1 MSPELKKTTN
11 RFEKIMTALMAAVL
25 TVWICAKLEGV
36 TTQAY
41 DETHTGSMEIDVEI
55 TPAGLQ
61 PYTSEITFTVEV
73 LGVGA
78 TPFSYNIEYGD
89 EETDTRSSS
98 SLQES
103 FSYTYGLEGTYT
115 VTILVMDAN
124 SEWGVIELDYEL
136 AESPP
141 TMCSNLID
149 DDGDTLVDML
159 DPGCESL
166 TDDDEYNDPL
176 PQCSNKIDDDGDGVS
191 DYGEGILAAF
201 SDPGC
206 ESAEDTSENTDNLA
220 NQGNGDGNGNGSG
233 DGSGSG
239 SGDGS
244 GNGSGDGSGS
254 GNDFEDQ
261 FGNGSGSGN
270 NGANSSGTDN
280 QNLATQ
286 TMNNAA
292 GGTTSDTGP
301 EALVYLLFPGLAL
314 AYQRVKRYSI
324 KRS

>member
-1 MSPELKKTTN
+1 
-11 RFEKIMTALMAAVL
+11 MTALMAAIL
-25 TVWICAKLEGV
+25 TIWICSKLEGV

-41 DETHTGSMEIDVEI
+41 DETHTGSIEIDAEI
-55 TPAGLQ
+55 TPEGLN
-61 PYTSEITFTVEV
+61 PYTTEITFTIEI

-89 EETDTRSSS
+89 DNTETLSSNN
-98 SLQES
+98 LQES
-103 FSYTYGLEGTYT
+103 FSYKYGAAGTYT

-124 SEWGVIELDYEL
+124 SEWGIIELDYEV

-141 TMCSNLID
+141 TKCSNWID

-159 DPGCESL
+159 DPGCESPE
-166 TDDDEYNDPL
+166 DDDEYNAPL

-191 DYGEGILAAF
+191 DYGEGVLAVF

-206 ESAEDTSENTDNLA
+206 ESPEDDSENTDNLA
-220 NQGNGDGNGNGSG
+220 NQGNGDDNGN
-233 DGSGSG
+233 GSGSG
-239 SGDGS
+239 SGDGD
-244 GNGSGDGSGS
+244 GSGDGSGN
-254 GNDFEDQ
+254 GNGSDFEDQ

-270 NGANSSGTDN
+270 GNSGSNSDN

-301 EALVYLLFPGLAL
+301 EALIYLLFPGLAL
-314 AYQRVKRYSI
+314 AYQRMK
-324 KRS
+324 K